1 MAFWY
6 TRLVVELNWKQSWN
20 FYSQVVKIVFIFWFD
35 FLMYVPLH
43 WHSTFSFLEAL
54 GQPKDIIKRAKE
66 LLFPAI
72 AITDYNGMFWVPSFF
87 LAAKDSKNPEDEND
101 KWVKAIFGLEI
112 WFVMDLNSSW
122 VGKSVWNLC
131 LLAETDEWY
140 HNMMELIAYANQTGF
155 TNWTQKL
162 DLSVLKEKS
171 GWIRIFAGWEL
182 SWISKMLSAW
192 ESEAKIKE
200 IYDMLHEI
208 FGEKCYL
215 EITAQDETLLPIT
228 KKVNKFIYDLAKKT
242 NTKLIVDNDYRYL
255 KEKDKEAW
263 EIALSIK
270 DWTKMY
276 DTNRRKPAGKYHI
289 MDGEEIRGI
298 CIKNWYKAEEVD
310 EWIQNNGNI
319 AKELNA
325 SMLLNQKLFP
335 KYKTPDYIQEYYDK
349 YWATSIEY

>member
-1 MAFWY
+1 
-6 TRLVVELNWKQSWN
+6 
-20 FYSQVVKIVFIFWFD
+20 
-35 FLMYVPLH
+35 MYVPLH
-43 WHSTFSFLEAL
+43 WHSTYSFLEAL
-54 GQPKDIIKRAKE
+54 GQPKDIVKRAKE
-66 LLFPAI
+66 LWFPAI

-101 KWVKAIFGLEI
+101 NKWVKAIFGLEI
-112 WFVMDLNSSW
+112 WFVMDLNSS
-122 VGKSVWNLC
+122 VASKSVGNLC
-131 LLAETDEWY
+131 LLAETDQWY

-162 DLSVLKEKS
+162 DLNALKEKS
-171 GWIRIFAGWEL
+171 EWIRIFAWWEL

-192 ESEAKIKE
+192 ESEVKIRE

-228 KKVNKFIYDLAKKT
+228 KKVNQFIYNLAKQT

-255 KEKDKEAW
+255 NEKDKEAR

-270 DWTKMY
+270 DGTKMY
-276 DTNRRKPAGKYHI
+276 DANRRKPAGKYHI
-289 MDGEEIRGI
+289 MDGEEIREI

-310 EWIQNNGNI
+310 EWMANNWAI
-319 AKELNA
+319 AEELNA

-335 KYKTPDYIQEYYDK
+335 KYKTPDNIQEYYDK
-349 YWATSIEY
+349 YWANSIEC